1 MQLSPKMQGE
11 KGGESISVRL
21 FEQGYLFKRCLLLSK
36 MSDEQLDLGKELSS
50 PFSTGSGGPRFENQ
64 VQSLFVV
71 LMLTGGI
78 VPGLPPLPIN
88 RIKLQGRYDGYNT
101 DDFIAFVE
109 GPGGEQKAKLLAQI
123 KHSIN
128 ITENDPDFGEV
139 IKAAWLDL
147 NNAEAFDKSTDVFAL
162 ITGPL
167 SATDSEVRTI
177 LEWARTSETA
187 EEFLKKVSLGRF
199 SSATK
204 QKKLAAFR
212 VQLQKANNGVDIGD
226 ERLLSFLK
234 SFHLLPCDLDISS
247 AFLRSAIAQFTNTDP
262 GGIFEL
268 VAREVGS
275 FNQSAGTLTRDTV
288 APEIKSVF
296 SERVPQIPEQYA
308 PVPDKTTPS
317 DYSKSPHLDALT
329 FASLLGAWNENVEG
343 DREVIRKLIETN
355 D

>member
-1 MQLSPKMQGE
+1 
-11 KGGESISVRL
+11 
-21 FEQGYLFKRCLLLSK
+21 
-36 MSDEQLDLGKELSS
+36 MSDEEPDLGKELSS

-64 VQSLFVV
+64 VQSLFVM

-78 VPGLPPLPIN
+78 VPGLPPLPIK

-109 GPGGEQKAKLLAQI
+109 GPGGDQKAKLLAQI
-123 KHSIN
+123 KHSIS
-128 ITENDPDFGEV
+128 ITENDPEFGEV
-139 IKAAWLDL
+139 IRAAWLDL
-147 NNAEAFDKSTDVFAL
+147 NNAEVFDSSTDVFAL
-162 ITGPL
+162 ITSPL
-167 SATDSEVRTI
+167 SATDSEVRLI

-187 EEFLKKVSLGRF
+187 EEFLKKVNLGRF

-204 QKKLAAFR
+204 QRKLAAFR
-212 VQLQKANNGVDIGD
+212 SQLQKANDGADIGD
-226 ERLLSFLK
+226 ERLLRFLK
-234 SFHLLPCDLDISS
+234 SFHLLPCDLDIDSGFVF

-262 GGIFEL
+262 VGIFAL

-288 APEIKSVF
+288 SQEIKSVF

-329 FASLLGAWNENVEG
+329 FASLLGSWNEKVEG

>member
-1 MQLSPKMQGE
+1 MMAVEEGNESKQLSN
-11 KGGESISVRL
+11 
-21 FEQGYLFKRCLLLSK
+21 
-36 MSDEQLDLGKELSS
+36 
-50 PFSTGSGGPRFENQ
+50 PFSAGGGGPRFENQ

-78 VPGLPPLPIN
+78 VPGLPALPIKK
-88 RIKLQGRYDGYNT
+88 IKLQGRYDGYNT

-123 KHSIN
+123 RHSIN
-128 ITENDPDFGEV
+128 ITENDPEFGEV
-139 IKAAWLDL
+139 ITAAWLDL
-147 NNAEAFDKSTDVFAL
+147 NNGEVFDRSTDVFAL

-167 SATDSEVRTI
+167 SATDCEVRTI

-187 EEFLKKVSLGRF
+187 EEFLKKVNLGRF

-204 QKKLAAFR
+204 QRKLAAFR
-212 VQLQKANNGVDIGD
+212 VQLQKANGGADIGD
-226 ERLLSFLK
+226 EKLFCFLK
-234 SFHLLPCDLDISS
+234 SFHLLSCDLDISS
-247 AFLRSAIAQFTNTDP
+247 GFVFALLRAAIAQFTNTDP
-262 GGIFEL
+262 AGIFEL

-288 APEIKSVF
+288 SQEIKSVF

-308 PVPDKTTPS
+308 PVPEKTTPS

-329 FASLLGAWNENVEG
+329 FASLLGAWNEKVEG